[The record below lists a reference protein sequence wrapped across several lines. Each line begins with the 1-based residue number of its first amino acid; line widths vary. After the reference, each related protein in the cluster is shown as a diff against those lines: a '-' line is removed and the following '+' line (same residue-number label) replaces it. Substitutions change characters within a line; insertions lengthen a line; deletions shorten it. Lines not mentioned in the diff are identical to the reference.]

1 MSWKKLQ
8 DNFGKEIHS
17 GTRKFYTCIIYF
29 DAGWVSFF
37 SDIEFLNK
45 CEQLVNFVNRKQ
57 FLIPLIGRSK
67 RRPVVDQR
75 SRFSM

>member
-8 DNFGKEIHS
+8 DNSGKEIHS

-37 SDIEFLNK
+37 REGCKKSRGFGLLLED
-45 CEQLVNFVNRKQ
+45 NRSFTHEVANPMSKQ
-57 FLIPLIGRSK
+57 
-67 RRPVVDQR
+67 
-75 SRFSM
+75 